1 VVVDPVRISKFKV
14 QLTVV
19 KLPIL
24 AFLGSDNRSIPVSQA
39 E

>member
-1 VVVDPVRISKFKV
+1 MVVDPVRISKFKV

-24 AFLGSDNRSIPVSQA
+24 AIFGSDNRSIPVS
-39 E
+39 